1 MALPGIQSTDYNPYT
16 RFKGPVLSGQI
27 QDGAVTPPPG
37 GIMLVQSTAALLT
50 QIVTTTQQTAKAA
63 YVYITQGTL
72 AVSSSTNTAIAA
84 APPYT
89 GAGAALYFDG
99 TRKKLSVFSTI
110 VGDWVS
116 VTLSSS

>member
-1 MALPGIQSTDYNPYT
+1 MALPGIQSSDATPYT
-16 RFKGPVLSGQI
+16 RHKGPVLSGQI
-27 QDGAVTPPPG
+27 QDGTVTPPPG
-37 GIMLVQSTAALLT
+37 GFMLVQSTAALTT
-50 QIVTTTQQTAKAA
+50 QIITTTAQTGRAGF
-63 YVYITQGTL
+63 VYITQGTL
-72 AVSSSTNTAIAA
+72 AVSSSTNATIAA

-99 TRKKLSVFSTI
+99 TRKKLSVYSTI